1 MNRQN
6 KKEKKHPLIIVTGA
20 NGYIGKQLL
29 PNLHKYYR
37 VGVDVKP
44 TTAEEPYTILQA
56 DLSKP
61 DNVKDLFKKYTPD
74 VVYHFAALI
83 SPEINEKNV
92 ALAKESHL
100 TVTQNILDNLPDE
113 AHLFFLSTDKVF
125 DGSHPCPNEEAP
137 THPLWKYGE
146 FKLQCEKMIREQ
158 VKRYHI
164 LRLPIIHSLGNRD
177 SSSFIDMALL
187 QIKENKPVQIY
198 DNVFRCYVLVSDV
211 VSVLTALIDDTH
223 YGVYHLGTEMS
234 SYYDRVKYLCD
245 RYHIT
250 YESLLK
256 PSQGSVT
263 PMKQNLDTR
272 KIRSL
277 LSFNFE

>member
-1 MNRQN
+1 MI
-6 KKEKKHPLIIVTGA
+6 LVTGA

-29 PNLHKYYR
+29 QNLHKYHR

-92 ALAKESHL
+92 ALAKEAHL
-100 TVTQNILDNLPDE
+100 TVTQNILDNLPNE
-113 AHLFFLSTDKVF
+113 THLFFLSTDKVF
-125 DGSHPCPNEEAP
+125 DGFHLCPNEEAP
-137 THPLWKYGE
+137 TNPLWKYGE
-146 FKLQCEKMIREQ
+146 FKLLCEKMIQKQ
-158 VKRYHI
+158 VKRHHI
-164 LRLPIIHSLGNRD
+164 LRLPIIHSLGDRD
-177 SSSFIDMALL
+177 SSSFIDKALL
-187 QIKENKPVQIY
+187 QIKENKPIQIY

-211 VSVLTALIDDTH
+211 ISVLTVLIDDTH

-245 RYHIT
+245 RYHIM
-250 YESLLK
+250 YENLLK
-256 PSQGSVT
+256 PSQGSAT